1 MHTLNQLIQ
10 RLADSGVDFVV
21 VGGYAG
27 VLHGS
32 ALVTR
37 DLDICA
43 LLTNENVERLR
54 DSLRDLHPHHR
65 MTPQKLSFLQVPKP
79 GETVQNLYLQTDWG
93 IVDILSS
100 VLGLGDFER
109 LKANAEPFVTGG
121 RNCRL
126 IGLEDL
132 IAAKEVMGRD
142 KDKLAA
148 KELRAIAA
156 KRAQRASGAE

>member
-1 MHTLNQLIQ
+1 MPTLHQLVQ

-32 ALVTR
+32 SLVTR

-43 LLTNENVERLR
+43 VLSPENVERLR
-54 DSLRDLHPHHR
+54 ETLKDLHPHHR
-65 MTPQKLSFLQVPKP
+65 MTPQKLSFLQLPKP
-79 GETVQNLYLQTDWG
+79 GEAVRNLFLQTDWG
-93 IVDILSS
+93 AVDILSS

-109 LKANAEPFVTGG
+109 LKTRAEPFVTGG
-121 RNCRL
+121 RECRL

-132 IAAKEVMGRD
+132 IVAKEAMGRE
-142 KDKLAA
+142 KDRLAA

-156 KRAQRASGAE
+156 MRKAGESD